1 MGHMDLGQYVE
12 ALHHELL
19 TTAAAGGG
27 EETRALAQRLFAPLD
42 SAVRLTL
49 LNVLS
54 AAADEITRDLAP
66 GSVDLRLRG
75 MEPSF
80 VVTPPPVDDV
90 DDDFTRSVPDETG
103 AGASAM
109 THGATDGATN
119 GATARIN
126 FRPPQVLKDQI
137 EEAASRQGVSVNAW
151 LVRASA
157 AALQAE
163 NGQAPQR
170 KQRFNGWVQS

>member
-1 MGHMDLGQYVE
+1 MELRGYVD
-12 ALHHELL
+12 ALREELVAASAAGDAD
-19 TTAAAGGG
+19 TRAAA
-27 EETRALAQRLFAPLD
+27 ERLLAPLE

-80 VVTPPPVDDV
+80 VVTPPTGDAGPAGDTVEATGDAV
-90 DDDFTRSVPDETG
+90 SAWSSG
-103 AGASAM
+103 AGGGAM
-109 THGATDGATN
+109 S

-126 FRPPQVLKDQI
+126 FRPPQEMKDQI
-137 EEAASRQGVSVNAW
+137 EEAAARQGISVNAW
-151 LVRASA
+151 MVRASA
-157 AALQAE
+157 AALANSKRTSRGRQS
-163 NGQAPQR
+163 
-170 KQRFNGWVQS
+170 FDGWVQ

>member
-1 MGHMDLGQYVE
+1 MELRVYVD
-12 ALHHELL
+12 ALRDEL
-19 TTAAAGGG
+19 AAASAAGDA
-27 EETRALAQRLFAPLD
+27 ETRAAAERLSAQLE

-80 VVTPPPVDDV
+80 VVTPPSDDAGPAEDTTEV
-90 DDDFTRSVPDETG
+90 TG
-103 AGASAM
+103 DAVGDWPPGAPSG
-109 THGATDGATN
+109 TTG

-126 FRPPQVLKDQI
+126 FRPPQTMKEQI
-137 EEAASRQGVSVNAW
+137 EEAASRQGISVNAW
-151 LVRASA
+151 MVRASA
-157 AALQAE
+157 AALA
-163 NGQAPQR
+163 NSKRTPRG
-170 KQRFNGWVQS
+170 KQQFNGWVR

>member
-1 MGHMDLGQYVE
+1 MELREYVE
-12 ALHHELL
+12 ALRDELV
-19 TTAAAGGG
+19 TASGAGDA
-27 EETRALAQRLFAPLD
+27 ETRAVAERLLAPLE

-49 LNVLS
+49 LKVLS

-80 VVTPPPVDDV
+80 VVTAPSGDAGPAGDAEDE
-90 DDDFTRSVPDETG
+90 PDEA
-103 AGASAM
+103 AGDWSAGTLNGSAS
-109 THGATDGATN
+109 

-126 FRPPQVLKDQI
+126 FRPPQAMKEQI

-151 LVRASA
+151 MVRASA
-157 AALQAE
+157 AALA
-163 NGQAPQR
+163 NSKRSPRG
-170 KQRFNGWVQS
+170 KQQFNGWVR